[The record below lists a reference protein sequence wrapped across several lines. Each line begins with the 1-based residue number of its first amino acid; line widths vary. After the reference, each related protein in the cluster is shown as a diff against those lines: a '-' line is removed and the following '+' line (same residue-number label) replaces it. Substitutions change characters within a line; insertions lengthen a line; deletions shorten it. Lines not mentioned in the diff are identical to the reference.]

1 MKVKEKSEKVGL
13 KFNIQKTKSMAS
25 GSITSWQ
32 IDAVTMETV
41 AYFIG
46 GGLQNQCRWWLHT
59 GNEKMLAPWK
69 KIYDQSKQHVRKQR
83 HYFVN
88 KGPSSQNY
96 CLSSSHVWMWEWD
109 YKEIWVPENWCF
121 WNAVLENTLESP
133 LDCNEI
139 QPVHPKEISPEFSL
153 EGLMLRLKLQ
163 NFGHLMWN
171 TDSLEK
177 MLVLGKVEGR
187 RRRGQQRMRWL
198 DSITDSVDMSVN
210 KIWELVM
217 DREAWHAAVHGVTK
231 RHTRLSYWTDWLGNI
246 PRRRKWQPIPIF
258 FPG

>member
-1 MKVKEKSEKVGL
+1 MKL
-13 KFNIQKTKSMAS
+13 KDT
-25 GSITSWQ
+25 
-32 IDAVTMETV
+32 
-41 AYFIG
+41 
-46 GGLQNQCRWWLHT
+46 
-59 GNEKMLAPWK
+59 PWK
-69 KIYDQSKQHVRKQR
+69 ESYDQPRQHIKKQR
-83 HYFVN
+83 HYFVS
-88 KGPSSQNY
+88 KGQSSQGY
-96 CLSSSHVWMWEWD
+96 GFSSGHVWMWKLD
-109 YKEIWVPENWCF
+109 YKLSTENWYF
-121 WNAVLENTLESP
+121 WTVMLEKTLESP

-153 EGLMLRLKLQ
+153 EGLRLRLKLQ

-187 RRRGQQRMRWL
+187 RRRGRQRMRWL
-198 DSITDSVDMSVN
+198 DSITDSMDMSVN
-210 KIWELVM
+210 KIWEWVL

-246 PRRRKWQPIPIF
+246 PRMRKWQPIPIF